1 MAKMN
6 DYMAGRQDGL
16 QLALTIVE
24 KNGVDGL
31 RDEIEFRN
39 ATQIHTMLDRKSR
52 RTAPPNR
59 NRQRKNWK
67 KKR

>member
-39 ATQIHTMLDRKSR
+39 ATKIHTLLDRR
-52 RTAPPNR
+52 A
-59 NRQRKNWK
+59 
-67 KKR
+67 

>member
-1 MAKMN
+1 MAKIN

-39 ATQIHTMLDRKSR
+39 ATKIHTLLDRKSLEMPR
-52 RTAPPNR
+52 ERS
-59 NRQRKNWK
+59 RK
-67 KKR
+67 

>member
-24 KNGVDGL
+24 KDG
-31 RDEIEFRN
+31 
-39 ATQIHTMLDRKSR
+39 
-52 RTAPPNR
+52 
-59 NRQRKNWK
+59 
-67 KKR
+67 KRWAER